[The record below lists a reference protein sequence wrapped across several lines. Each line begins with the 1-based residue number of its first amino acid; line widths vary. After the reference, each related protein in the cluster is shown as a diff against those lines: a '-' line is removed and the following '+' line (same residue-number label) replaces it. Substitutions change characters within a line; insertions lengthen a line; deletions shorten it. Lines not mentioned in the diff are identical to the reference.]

1 MARPNTASP
10 TLKVIKINIIL
21 IEFTCWDKILTMKIL
36 LKESISKIN
45 RIVIKW
51 FLLLVI
57 E

>member
-45 RIVIKW
+45 RIVIK
-51 FLLLVI
+51 
-57 E
+57 